1 LSHVEAGA
9 EMRQDFVVQ
18 LTAAK
23 VAMEVVLAGVAVC
36 FRGGRLRDLARGNNR
51 EWFRVGWLSG
61 GRYKVRGL
69 GWHAT
74 AAARYGFGRSGPS
87 GGS

>member
-1 LSHVEAGA
+1 
-9 EMRQDFVVQ
+9 MRQDFVVQ

-23 VAMEVVLAGVAVC
+23 VAMEVVAGVEVC
-36 FRGGRLRDLARGNNR
+36 FRGGRLREVASGDNR

-61 GRYKVRGL
+61 DRYKVRSISR
-69 GWHAT
+69 HAT
-74 AAARYGFGRSGPS
+74 VVARYGFGCNGPP